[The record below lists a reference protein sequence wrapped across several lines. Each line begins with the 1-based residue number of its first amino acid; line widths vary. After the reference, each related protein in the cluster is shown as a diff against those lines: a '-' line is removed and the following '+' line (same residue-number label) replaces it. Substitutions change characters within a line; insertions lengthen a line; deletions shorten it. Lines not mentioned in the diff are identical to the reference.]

1 MYFDRANEYS
11 KDAYEIVN
19 TKIGHETEH
28 FDIYLY
34 AENLF
39 DKEYDSDGY
48 YGVFYTIYSAPR
60 EIGLQA
66 VYRF

>member
-1 MYFDRANEYS
+1 MYFDKANDYS
-11 KDAYEIVN
+11 RDAYEIVN
-19 TKIGHETEH
+19 AKIGYEAED

-34 AENLF
+34 AKNLF

-48 YGVFYTIYSAPR
+48 YSGMYTIYSAPR
-60 EIGLQA
+60 EIGLQV